1 MKIGFMAALPVVIAL
16 VLAVGIGVSAAVPP
30 DPGLASD
37 LVLIGNGGLGGI
49 NGTGNIK
56 VVDVNS
62 LAVVNTIYE
71 NTTSD
76 PLDGLANNHGVIVDG
91 TGRYL
96 YNSNNSLANGMT
108 RVTKFDL
115 GTMSQVGVFD
125 GASADV
131 YALTSGACGLEWN
144 LNDPASGTIWVTS
157 MSTGV
162 TNGGLY
168 ELDPATGFTGRFVD
182 NTAGVDNGATCGIG
196 WNTSGSMA
204 YAAAMTAKKTTEI
217 TNLSSGTPVLGN
229 SAVSATVLH
238 MLDVAK
244 ADDIAYVAAG
254 KNAANDG
261 YIDIID
267 LTTMTVVNHLMTG
280 NPSQPH
286 DVKVTGNG
294 FLYAHSRF
302 GGPGGTTGDSGVLLV
317 YDIGGVSGGTGT
329 KTAPVLIGTIPD
341 EGTSGVSCGT
351 QLLSKSDY
359 CDVPTLNTT
368 KTAAYWASP
377 ADQAARVLSVDYG
390 VSNAGSIHVNT
401 VNVSGAVNSDGVT
414 TDTTLPAAVGNIAA
428 SESGTVTLKYTI
440 PGVVT
445 SFTSNLNVS
454 SKDLCNTERT
464 LASGA
469 ITIDVPPSKNYYFTW
484 YDSDPAWGMNGDWI
498 TIVNKDD
505 AASASVNVYVGDISD
520 GATPV
525 ATFSSIAPGGH
536 VEWMSA
542 TPLTNGAVRVA
553 SVNGQELAVSQRALY
568 KGSFSEVLAVE
579 YVNLDDEYH
588 FPWYDNTA
596 SWGMNG
602 DWICVTNLGGATANV
617 EVTIGGSLATTM
629 TIPAGGHSEWN
640 SPTPLNDGP
649 VKVAS
654 TNAQPL
660 LVSQRVIYKET
671 FNEVMGIPASKLA
684 AEAWFTWYDN
694 NSEWGMNGDW
704 IIIAN
709 TGASAANV
717 EITVGGTLVDTLAIP
732 AGDHTEWSSPVTLT
746 DGPVKVKDTN
756 GQPLVVGRRA
766 LYMNSFDE
774 IQGTYT
780 GNIATTAV
788 FNWYDNNPAW
798 GMREDWVCVTNT
810 GAQETYVEIYV
821 GGVQQTVLTIP
832 AGGHDEWFSPFILSD
847 GPVRLI
853 STNGQNIL
861 VSQRVLYRNS
871 FNELVAEKWA

>member
-1 MKIGFMAALPVVIAL
+1 MTALPVVVVL

-30 DPGLASD
+30 DPGLSND
-37 LVLIGNGGLGGI
+37 LVLIGNGGLGGV

-71 NTTSD
+71 NSTSD
-76 PLDGLANNHGVIVDG
+76 PLDGLANNHGVLVDS

-115 GTMSQVGVFD
+115 GTMSQVDAFD

-144 LNDPASGTIWVTS
+144 LNDPTSGVIWVTS

-168 ELDPATGFTGRFVD
+168 ELDTTTGFTGRFVD

-196 WNTSGSMA
+196 WNTGGSVA
-204 YAAAMTAKKTTEI
+204 YAAAMTAKKTTEV
-217 TNLSSGTPVLGN
+217 TNLSSGTPALGN

-244 ADDIAYVAAG
+244 ADNIAYVAAG

-302 GGPGGTTGDSGVLLV
+302 GGTGGTTGNSGILLV

-329 KTAPVLIGTIPD
+329 KTAPVLVGTILD
-341 EGTSGVSCGT
+341 EGTAGVSCGT
-351 QLLSKSDY
+351 QLLTKSDY
-359 CDVPTLNTT
+359 CGTPSLNTT

-377 ADQAARVLSVDYG
+377 ADQAARLLSVDYN

-401 VNVSGAVNSDGVT
+401 VNVSGAANSNGVT
-414 TDTTLPAAVGNIAA
+414 TNTALPATVGNIAA
-428 SESGTVTLKYTI
+428 TESGSVTVKYLI
-440 PGVVT
+440 PGGIT
-445 SFTSNLNVS
+445 SFTSNMNIS
-454 SKDLCNTERT
+454 SKDLCNTAT
-464 LASGA
+464 VLTSGA
-469 ITIDVPPSKNYYFTW
+469 ITVDVPAAKNYYFTW

-498 TIVNKDD
+498 TIVNKDGS
-505 AASASVNVYVGDISD
+505 ASASVNVYVGDISD

-525 ATFSSIAPGGH
+525 ATFSSIAAGGH
-536 VEWMSA
+536 VEWMSP

-568 KGSFSEVLAVE
+568 KGSFSEVKAVE
-579 YVNLDDEYH
+579 YTQLDDEYH
-588 FPWYDNTA
+588 MPWYDNTA
-596 SWGMNG
+596 EWGMMG
-602 DWICVTNLGGATANV
+602 DWICVTNLGSATANV
-617 EVTIGGSLATTM
+617 EVHIGGSLVTTM

-640 SPTPLNDGP
+640 SPTPLNSGP

-732 AGDHTEWSSPVTLT
+732 AGGHTEWTSPVTLT
-746 DGPVKVKDTN
+746 NGPVKVKDTN

-766 LYMNSFDE
+766 LFMDSFDE

-780 GNIATTAV
+780 GSIATTAA
-788 FNWYDNNPAW
+788 FNWYDNNAAW
-798 GMREDWVCVTNT
+798 GMREDWICVTNT
-810 GAQETYVEIYV
+810 SATEANVEIYI
-821 GGVQQTVLTIP
+821 GGVQKTVLTIP
-832 AGGHDEWFSPFILSD
+832 AGGHAEWFSPDLLTS
-847 GPVRLI
+847 GPVRLLA
-853 STNGQNIL
+853 TGGQNIL
-861 VSQRVLYRNS
+861 VSQRVLYRSS
-871 FNELVAEKWA
+871 FNELVGDRWS